1 MANRQGIGTE
11 TFHDI
16 SSGETGADPMTDLP
30 QGLLQTSL
38 LLAGVVAPELAETC
52 PGPISLAVG
61 LQEFVLVEGLGTHAA
76 DLLLRLAATL
86 RRPAAGRIFHWGRD
100 LFALSRQALYPWRMQ
115 LALVSPLQSLLPRLT
130 VLENVT
136 LSQTLTTARS
146 AGEVVQE
153 HRALLE
159 QLALL
164 EYLPSYP
171 EELPRRQY
179 QLALWAR
186 ELIKRPRLILGVMA
200 DQAEQCDA
208 PDVVEYV
215 FPWLEEYHN
224 RRRGAVVLAGPALEF
239 GYQVADRRVHCQA
252 GRWQEQPLP
261 GRDNQPLLGYVELW

>member
-1 MANRQGIGTE
+1 
-11 TFHDI
+11 
-16 SSGETGADPMTDLP
+16 MTDLP
-30 QGLLQTSL
+30 GGLLQTSL
-38 LLAGVVAPELAETC
+38 LLAGVVAPELAESC

-61 LQEFVLVEGLGTHAA
+61 LQEFVLVEGLSTRNA
-76 DLLLRLAATL
+76 DLLLRMAATL
-86 RRPAAGRIFHWGRD
+86 RRPEVGRIFHWGRD
-100 LFALSRQALYPWRMQ
+100 LFALSRRALYPWRQQ

-136 LSQTLTTARS
+136 LSQTLTRFQTAR
-146 AGEVVQE
+146 EVAQQ
-153 HRALLE
+153 HQALLE

-186 ELIKRPRLILGVMA
+186 ELIKQPRLILGVLA
-200 DQAEQCDA
+200 DQAEACDA
-208 PDVVEYV
+208 PDVVQYL

-224 RRRGAVVLAGPALEF
+224 QRRGAVVLAGPALEF
-239 GYQVADRRVHCQA
+239 GYRVADRRVNCRG

-261 GRDNQPLLGYVELW
+261 GRDNQPLLGYLELW